1 MYSRSLYVLALALA
15 FTASAC
21 ADDEVITPGTKGSL
35 EVSSDPAG
43 ASVELDNVA
52 SGKVTPATFWE
63 LSGRHDVVVR
73 LERDGIAY
81 GYRTQVEVRSDSLHR
96 ISGPLMFRCNL
107 GDTSCLLGASRY
119 RDLGRLRMASNATG
133 ALLVRQAAGLGILWP
148 AGSAGSSSSYAS
160 IGMPMIAMVAGSRD
174 TLALGIYDYQ
184 YLAGRPEPMYSTT
197 MEGATFRQSTWIV
210 PPTNILLTG
219 APTVRGIEV
228 IEELVGS
235 VNSDIVYLKLTFRN
249 ITNRDTYRAVDP
261 LVPNSG
267 LTFTRVYLGFAMDA
281 DIGESS
287 DDLITYEPPLEMVYT
302 YDSNFREPSFNAASA
317 FAPGLIGLRMIAKP
331 ENTTTVMNGWPGT
344 FGTVSGDWAA
354 GSINEPA
361 GHGILS
367 GSRSFLPDEPGASI
381 GYTPGTPG
389 DFRMSVSAGPVTLAP
404 GDSAQVTVAIVLAA
418 PVAGEF
424 TSGQQVLPGSPS
436 VQDRPI
442 RRIAATLF
450 TNAQPTA
457 SPKRSTSSVF

>member
-81 GYRTQVEVRSDSLHR
+81 GYRTQVEVKSDSLHR
-96 ISGPLMFRCNL
+96 IHGPLMFRCNL

-119 RDLGRLRMASNATG
+119 RDLGRLRLASNATG

-148 AGSAGSSSSYAS
+148 AGSANSYAS

-174 TLALGIYDYQ
+174 TLALGIYDYH
-184 YLAGRPEPMYSTT
+184 YLAGRPEPTYSATT
-197 MEGATFRQSTWIV
+197 ESATLRQSTWIV
-210 PPTNILLTG
+210 PPTSILLTG

-228 IEELVGS
+228 VEELVGS
-235 VNSDIVYLKLTFRN
+235 ANSDIVFLKLTFRN
-249 ITNRDTYRAVDP
+249 ITNRETYRAVDP
-261 LVPNSG
+261 LIPNNG
-267 LTFTRVYLGFAMDA
+267 LTFTSVYLGFATDA
-281 DIGESS
+281 DIGEPT

-302 YDSNFREPSFNAASA
+302 YDSNFRENAFSASNVN
-317 FAPGLIGLRMIAKP
+317 APGLIGLRM
-331 ENTTTVMNGWPGT
+331 
-344 FGTVSGDWAA
+344 
-354 GSINEPA
+354 
-361 GHGILS
+361 
-367 GSRSFLPDEPGASI
+367 
-381 GYTPGTPG
+381 
-389 DFRMSVSAGPVTLAP
+389 
-404 GDSAQVTVAIVLAA
+404 
-418 PVAGEF
+418 
-424 TSGQQVLPGSPS
+424 
-436 VQDRPI
+436 
-442 RRIAATLF
+442 
-450 TNAQPTA
+450 
-457 SPKRSTSSVF
+457 